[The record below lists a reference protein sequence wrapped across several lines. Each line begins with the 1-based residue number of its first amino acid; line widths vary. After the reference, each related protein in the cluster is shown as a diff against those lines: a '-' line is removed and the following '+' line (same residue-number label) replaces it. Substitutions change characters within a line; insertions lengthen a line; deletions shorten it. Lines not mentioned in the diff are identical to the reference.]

1 MKKET
6 KSTVIEQLH
15 SYIESYPNFY
25 LTNIEALNAEKTSE
39 LRRLCNKSGVKLV
52 VVKNTLMRRALSEID
67 SVDYAELYESL
78 KGNTAVM
85 FSEVANAPAK
95 AIKAF
100 RSDNKE
106 LGRPDLK
113 AAYVQEGFYIGADQ
127 LEALVNIKSREE
139 LIADILAMLEGP
151 IQGVLGQLD
160 SAAGTIHGVLDTL
173 AERQ

>member
-127 LEALVNIKSREE
+127 LEALVNIKS
-139 LIADILAMLEGP
+139 LEGP

>member
-1 MKKET
+1 MKKGT
-6 KSTVIEQLH
+6 KATVIEQLRT
-15 SYIESYPNFY
+15 YIESYPNFY
-25 LTNIEALNAEKTSE
+25 LTNIEALDAAKTSE
-39 LRRLCNKSGVKLV
+39 LRRLCNQSGIKLV
-52 VVKNTLMRRALSEID
+52 VVKNTLMRRALSEVDSID
-67 SVDYAELYESL
+67 FAELYGSL

-100 RSDNKE
+100 RSDNKDLE
-106 LGRPDLK
+106 RPDLK

-139 LIADILAMLEGP
+139 LIADVIAMLEGP

>member
-15 SYIESYPNFY
+15 EYIERYPNFY

-67 SVDYAELYESL
+67 SVNFAELYESL

-113 AAYVQEGFYIGADQ
+113 SAYVQEGFYIGADQ

-139 LIADILAMLEGP
+139 LIADIVAMLEGP

>member
-6 KSTVIEQLH
+6 KSTVIEQLRT
-15 SYIESYPNFY
+15 YIEQYPNFY
-25 LTNIEALNAEKTSE
+25 LTNIESLNAQKTSE
-39 LRRLCNKSGVKLV
+39 LRRLCNQNGIKLV
-52 VVKNTLMRRALSEID
+52 VVKNTLMRYALSDVEAID
-67 SVDYAELYESL
+67 FAELYGSL

-100 RSDNKE
+100 RSDNKDLE
-106 LGRPDLK
+106 RPDFK
-113 AAYVQEGFYIGADQ
+113 AAYVQEGFYIGSDQ

-139 LIADILAMLEGP
+139 LIADVVAMLEGP
-151 IQGVLGQLD
+151 IQGVIGQLD

-173 AERQ
+173 ADRQ

>member
-67 SVDYAELYESL
+67 SVDY
-78 KGNTAVM
+78 NTAVM

-139 LIADILAMLEGP
+139 LIADVVAMLEGP